1 MDDWEA
7 KRIISL
13 LEDIKFETMAARR
26 AAEDIKSTVNLAYF
40 GTIAV
45 MLFWAAVGY
54 ISKLF

>member
-13 LEDIKFETMAARR
+13 L
-26 AAEDIKSTVNLAYF
+26 EDIKSTVNLAYF